1 MDLATNG
8 RLRVDAVTRG
18 VCVGVA
24 LASALLLSLSAFA
37 QDPFAGPRAA
47 MVATIEQYA
56 RLTPDLFEDG
66 AIDPAV
72 LEVMGT
78 IPRHE
83 FVPDRVREL
92 AYTDQPLP
100 IGYGQ
105 TISQPF
111 IVAMMTDLLEI
122 QPGDTVLE
130 IGTGSGY
137 QAAVLSP
144 LADAVHTIEIVPQLG
159 DTAAAV
165 LDRLDFDN
173 VQVRVGD
180 GYYGWP
186 DAAPFDAIIVTAAA
200 SHIPAPLVQQLRP
213 GGRMVIPVGGPFAV
227 QQLMLLE
234 RQPDGGVVSRQ
245 IMPVRFVPFTG
256 AGIR

>member
-1 MDLATNG
+1 MILAKLTCC
-8 RLRVDAVTRG
+8 A
-18 VCVGVA
+18 VA
-24 LASALLLSLSAFA
+24 LASTLLMSVSALG
-37 QDPFAGPRAA
+37 QDPFTGPRAA

-56 RLTPDLFEDG
+56 RMTPGVFEDG

-72 LEVMGT
+72 LRVMAT
-78 IPRHE
+78 VPRHE
-83 FVPDRVREL
+83 FVPDRVRDL

-111 IVAMMTDLLEI
+111 IVAMMTDLLAVE
-122 QPGDTVLE
+122 PGDTVLE

-144 LADAVHTIEIVPQLG
+144 LAGAVHTIEIVPQLG
-159 DTAAAV
+159 DTAGAV
-165 LDRLDFDN
+165 LDDLGF
-173 VQVRVGD
+173 
-180 GYYGWP
+180 
-186 DAAPFDAIIVTAAA
+186 AAPFDAIIVTAAA
-200 SHIPAPLVQQLRP
+200 SHIPPPLVQQLRP

-234 RQPDGGVVSRQ
+234 RQADGGVVSRQ

-256 AGIR
+256 AGVR